1 MREVASILPSLLSLL
16 RPPFCL
22 YSSLLRF
29 TTLRFLPVT
38 TLPFL
43 LSLLYPSLCHF
54 SSFVPVLPSVISL
67 HSFLSLLCLPS
78 GRCSTLYGC
87 TVLYCPSGRCST
99 LYGQK
104 VLPTVAEL
112 WRFIFSH
119 LLGPWVIGRLLR
131 RSQAFAYD
139 VIKLAEEARELFVRE
154 PRCLQL
160 RVRQAMYCSV
170 L

>member
-1 MREVASILPSLLSLL
+1 MREVASILPSPLSLL

-78 GRCSTLYGC
+78 GRCSTLY
-87 TVLYCPSGRCST
+87 R
-99 LYGQK
+99 QK

-119 LLGPWVIGRLLR
+119 LLGPWVIGRLLRPWVIGRFLR

-154 PRCLQL
+154 PRCLQP
-160 RVRQAMYCSV
+160 RVRQAMYCTV
-170 L
+170 LYV